1 MAVSTQ
7 TAERDAR
14 EWRGVGAFLCGVA
27 TGAALAILFAPARGR
42 ETRDRLLAKAREGGV
57 RIAKYAD
64 LGKLEGELEAWAATI
79 DALKARVNQT
89 TGDVRDE
96 YEQRIANLQARLE
109 AARHALEQLRTGGE
123 AAGQELRSGADR
135 AWSELRTAVERA
147 VSELR

>member
-1 MAVSTQ
+1 MTVSTQ

-96 YEQRIANLQARLE
+96 YEQRIANLQSRLE
-109 AARHALEQLRTGGE
+109 AARHALERLRTGGE